1 MNTTASTTP
10 VSTTRREEPD
20 FGASKTRITTGR
32 RRTSLLRRLSGV
44 GAIALLA
51 VGGVG
56 ALSPAEASQAHVK
69 QANYS
74 VVTTA
79 ATTTTTTESS
89 AASTGRPRD

>member
-79 ATTTTTTESS
+79 TTTTTESS